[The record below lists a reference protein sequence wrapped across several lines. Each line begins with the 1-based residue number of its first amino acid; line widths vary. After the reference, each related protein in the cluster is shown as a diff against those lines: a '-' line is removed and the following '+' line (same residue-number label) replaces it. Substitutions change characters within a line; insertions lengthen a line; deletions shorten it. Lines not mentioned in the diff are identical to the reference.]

1 MNNPPLAGLKVL
13 DLTRALA
20 GPYATMNLADLG
32 AEIFKIEDPVTGDDT
47 RGFSPVVGDQ
57 TSAYYLA
64 VNRNKKS
71 IAVDIK
77 TPEGRDAVLAIAQ
90 QVDVVIENFRTGVAS
105 RRGLGYD
112 DILKINPRVV
122 YCSISGFGRS
132 GDYAHLAGYD
142 PVAQAE
148 SGMMSLNG
156 ETDGDPLRTSIPFV
170 DMGAGLY
177 ACQAIT
183 AALYAREKTGEGQA
197 VEVALY
203 DVGIS
208 FLANFA
214 MGYLLTNIVP
224 SRVGNSNQIMHP
236 VGLFQTSDKPF
247 MLTVANENLYVKLCE
262 NVLNRPDLTTDP
274 RFDIATKRVQNRVEL
289 TALLNEIFE
298 QNGREHWIEKLE
310 AEGIPVGRVRT
321 VAGALDSDM
330 TKERRMLLSTEHPTL
345 GTIRNVASPMIF
357 HGTVLDHPTTAPEL
371 GQDTA
376 TVLKELA
383 DYSATEIERL
393 DQAGI
398 INTGS
403 GI

>member
-1 MNNPPLAGLKVL
+1 MANPPLAGLKVL

-20 GPYATMNLADLG
+20 GPYATMNLADMG
-32 AEIFKIEDPVTGDDT
+32 AEIYKIEDPINGDDT
-47 RGFSPVVGDQ
+47 RGFSPVVSDQ

-77 TPEGRDAVLAIAQ
+77 APEGRDAVLAIAR
-90 QVDVVIENFRTGVAS
+90 QVDVVIENFRTGVAA
-105 RRGLGYD
+105 RRGLAYD
-112 DILKINPRVV
+112 DIRKINPKII

-148 SGMMSLNG
+148 SGMMSMNG

-197 VEVALY
+197 VEIALY

-214 MGYLLTNIVP
+214 MGYLLTNVIP

-236 VGLFQTSDKPF
+236 VGLYRTADKPF

-262 NVLNRPDLTTDP
+262 NVLNRPDMVADP
-274 RFDIATKRVQNRVEL
+274 RFDVSTKRVQNRIEL
-289 TALLNEIFE
+289 TALLNGIFE
-298 QNGREHWIEKLE
+298 QKGREYWIEKLE

-321 VAGALDSDM
+321 VAGALDSEM
-330 TKERRMLLSTEHPTL
+330 TKERQMLLNSEHPTL

-357 HGTVLDHPTTAPEL
+357 HGTVLDHPTTAPDL

-376 TVLKELA
+376 AVLKDVAGYSTA
-383 DYSATEIERL
+383 DIARL
-393 DQAGI
+393 NQAGI
-398 INTGS
+398 INTGTAN
-403 GI
+403 